1 MALNVPAAITAAGK
15 LSLTIAPASAIAD
28 INAITAAELAAEG
41 VVNVS
46 CVLQGDGYGRS
57 TSESTSEGRR
67 ACEEYTYDIPGPKKT
82 EFDET
87 RFVYDPQDPEA
98 AVSIAYAALTE
109 GEEYVLIERFGVSGK
124 EELATGDIYSAYPVR
139 LSVKEGLVPAA
150 EGELEFIAQFR
161 STGAP
166 ARDKVIVAA

>member
-28 INAITAAELAAEG
+28 ISAITETELAADG

-87 RFVYDPQDPEA
+87 RFVYDPQDPTA

-139 LSVKEGLVPAA
+139 LSVKEGLVPGS

-166 ARDKVIVAA
+166 ARDKVIGGA